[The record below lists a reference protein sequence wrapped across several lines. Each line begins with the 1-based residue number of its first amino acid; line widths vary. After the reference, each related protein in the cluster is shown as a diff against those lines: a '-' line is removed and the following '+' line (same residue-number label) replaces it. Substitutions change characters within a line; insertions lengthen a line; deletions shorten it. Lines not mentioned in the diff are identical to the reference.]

1 MNKNRPPETG
11 SKALERSGAPP
22 PGDRYVLRL
31 YVTGSSPRCIRA
43 ISNVRSIC
51 EAYLAGR
58 YDLDVIDISRD
69 PVLAEGEQI
78 IAAPTLIKKLPLPL
92 RRFIGDMSETDRILI
107 GLNLRHLSR
116 PGPLATDFDSPW
128 A

>member
-1 MNKNRPPETG
+1 MNKNGPPEPG
-11 SKALERSGAPP
+11 SKALERRDAAP

-31 YVTGSSPRCIRA
+31 YITGSSPRCIRA
-43 ISNVRSIC
+43 ISNVRRIC

-69 PVLAEGEQI
+69 PILAEGEQI

-107 GLNLRHLSR
+107 GLDLRHLSR
-116 PGPLATDFDSPW
+116 PEPPATDLDSLW